1 MKYYSVIFKG
11 TPNKEYFYKSKLN
24 LPIGAEGKI
33 VADNETTYHN
43 QVTITR
49 ELNPQEGHRV
59 LEALGNLRQI
69 TSFQVTRGVSRP
81 NDRIKQVYF
90 NKEKKT
96 TVVIWDDGKKTTVKC
111 QPQDEWDEE
120 KALAL
125 CYMKRILGNRGS
137 FNETLKKWCNQEELC
152 E

>member
-1 MKYYSVIFKG
+1 MYYYAVKFEG
-11 TPNKEYFYKSKLN
+11 TPHKEYFYRSKER
-24 LPIGAEGKI
+24 LPLGAICEI
-33 VADNETTYHN
+33 TADETTTYNNH
-43 QVTITR
+43 VKIKR
-49 ELNPQEGHRV
+49 EVSYKELILAGYCPTAE
-59 LEALGNLRQI
+59 LRLI
-69 TSFQVTRGVSRP
+69 TSYKIISGYKRP

-96 TVVIWDDGKKTTVKC
+96 TVVIWDDGKKTMVKC

-137 FNETLKKWCNQEELC
+137 FNETLRKWTT
-152 E
+152 